1 MKMNKVYEF
10 DMGDMSHCGMSHEEM
25 IEHYNNNSSPLS
37 FLSEKL
43 LPVWFKNIVYDP
55 TPELIEHNGTE
66 INIKPDLRD
75 KKTRTILY
83 DQKAFNNKGGSFTR
97 SSMKGVGRT
106 KNKELFEAWAKA
118 QVFIWTD
125 FTSLPKVTVIALTGK
140 ECLKRWPT
148 GNIKRRQR
156 EELFSE

>member
-1 MKMNKVYEF
+1 MELNKVYEF
-10 DMGDMSHCGMSHEEM
+10 DLGDMSHCGLSHEQM
-25 IEHYNNNSSPLS
+25 IEHYNGNSSPLS
-37 FLSEKL
+37 FLTEKNL
-43 LPVWFKNIVYDP
+43 EIWFNDLVYDP
-55 TPELIEHNGTE
+55 TPKIIEHHGTK

-75 KKTRTILY
+75 KKTHTILY
-83 DQKAFNNKGGSFTR
+83 DQKAFNRKGGSFTR

-125 FTSLPKVTVIALTGK
+125 FINLPMVRTIALTGK

-148 GNIKRRQR
+148 GTISKNDR